1 MGGLPDD
8 MVANPGD
15 SLAKGSITMSE
26 SLRRIRNRKVSE
38 RRDLFKMVVTICD
51 GPDDGAIPVTE
62 KKNRALLTLSLQTR
76 GKPHS
81 QGDYDKTEDSF
92 LINLLPLPL
101 PPSCWFQHQQNR
113 YFRDFIGQIQKF
125 HDCQFIYMSDL
136 SICKPQFGLAYE
148 KAGIIRRGVMPDKR
162 CKLLCGG
169 AANKQGS

>member
-1 MGGLPDD
+1 

-81 QGDYDKTEDSF
+81 QGGYDKTEDSF
-92 LINLLPLPL
+92 LSISYPY
-101 PPSCWFQHQQNR
+101 R
-113 YFRDFIGQIQKF
+113 F
-125 HDCQFIYMSDL
+125 HPRVGSSTNKTGIPGIL
-136 SICKPQFGLAYE
+136 SARFKSSMIVSFKSSMIVSSFTCR
-148 KAGIIRRGVMPDKR
+148 I
-162 CKLLCGG
+162 
-169 AANKQGS
+169 